1 MRYIFISLLLLL
13 QAGCKTDTHVAAPVV
28 PTQKEVTVVPS
39 TVEKPTPVPQQPAE
53 KEIQPS
59 PVNNTP
65 AVPAED
71 AKKDNE
77 VKRVCLDNGK
87 CKYLHIH
94 KKYQGR
100 EIPK

>member
-1 MRYIFISLLLLL
+1 MRYIFISLLVLL
-13 QAGCKTDTHVAAPVV
+13 QAGCKTDTRLATPVV
-28 PTQKEVTVVPS
+28 PVQKEVTVVPLP
-39 TVEKPTPVPQQPAE
+39 VEKPTPVPQQPAE

-65 AVPAED
+65 VVPKEE
-71 AKKDNE
+71 AKKVNE

-94 KKYQGR
+94 KKYQGH